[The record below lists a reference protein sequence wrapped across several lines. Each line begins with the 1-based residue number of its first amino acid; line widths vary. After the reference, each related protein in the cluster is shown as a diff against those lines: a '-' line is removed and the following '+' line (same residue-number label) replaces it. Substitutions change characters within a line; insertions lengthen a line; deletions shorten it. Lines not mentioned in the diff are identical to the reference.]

1 MRTAIFGL
9 FSAVCSGD
17 RFDWRLPLCAA
28 IGALVLF
35 APIMFSGGDVVVGG
49 LLYMFVAF
57 PSISLISLIV
67 AIRKKGL
74 RRLAVLSMLVV
85 YLTVSW
91 VLFMNSY
98 ELRTTARWLLWSKNY
113 KANVLAQPDSTN
125 GTLRHIE
132 WDGWGYPGSGNTVVY
147 LVFDPNESLSTA
159 ASSHSAGKFSG
170 IPCEVSL
177 VRRLESHY
185 YTALFY
191 YDTDWSH
198 CK

>member
-1 MRTAIFGL
+1 MAENNSSR
-9 FSAVCSGD
+9 D

-67 AIRKKGL
+67 ALRKKGL

-98 ELRTTARWLLWSKNY
+98 ELRTTARWLIWSKNY

-159 ASSHSAGKFSG
+159 ASSHSAGKFGG

-177 VRRLESHY
+177 VRRWRAITTPPCFTPTPIGA
-185 YTALFY
+185 TANRAEN
-191 YDTDWSH
+191 
-198 CK
+198 